1 MIVWIFQTGEP
12 LHIDSENPRPMRAM
26 NLSDKQKG
34 VGLSLF
40 GVLIITPD
48 SLFIR
53 LINIPSW
60 ELLFYRGLIPSIFLL
75 LGLIIYYKKNFFKF
89 FYN

>member
-1 MIVWIFQTGEP
+1 
-12 LHIDSENPRPMRAM
+12 M

-60 ELLFYRGLIPSIFLL
+60 ELLFYRGLIPFAKSLLSLSLLFLASL
-75 LGLIIYYKKNFFKF
+75 RLIKG
-89 FYN
+89 